1 MAPVSVPLP
10 LDFLSFCNLH
20 IEAQIYSKMLSLTR
34 IVVRVL
40 TAVNL
45 NCKADGSYEKE
56 MGAYRSLDG
65 NQLKKDLDSSS
76 VLLLSTISQ
85 TGKDVSK
92 SKEPD
97 HYSGLKTLDFRRF
110 IKLGCSKKILLVKEK
125 KF

>member
-1 MAPVSVPLP
+1 
-10 LDFLSFCNLH
+10 
-20 IEAQIYSKMLSLTR
+20 MLSLTR

-45 NCKADGSYEKE
+45 NWKADGSYEKE